1 MKDSE
6 LRSSKRPQRMK
17 DAEDAKKNDQL
28 PQENRKSHACNVVV
42 RLWMV
47 MLRMSLGG
55 KGCSAPISC
64 RI

>member
-1 MKDSE
+1 
-6 LRSSKRPQRMK
+6 MK

-55 KGCSAPISC
+55 KVLLLL
-64 RI
+64 